1 MRLRIVFSGDIML
14 GAEVA
19 ARMGTATV
27 ADWLGG
33 VSKAWSGADLLI
45 GNLEC
50 PCVIHAK
57 PIDGPLPEIIFHASA
72 ERLAELADAGLQA
85 VTLANNHILNC
96 GPLGLVETIQNLD
109 RMGIHHAGAG
119 RNLAEALRPAYMP
132 LKDLTTSLVSF
143 CYGPPAGRSTP
154 GVAPCEPKLML
165 RALTEAR
172 ANSDLVIAALHDGLE
187 YSDVPPSKTRARF
200 RFLAENGADIVIGH
214 HPHVLQGLE
223 WRDEVPIAYSLGDF
237 LFHNS
242 LEHVAKRNF
251 SRMGM
256 GRYAPEE
263 VQRDPH
269 KFTRGALLTM
279 QISEGGKSILWH
291 PFRQDANLRPQL
303 CFGDTRTE
311 DLARLDELSLAL
323 LNPQDRRHALA
334 DRIVSLV
341 HKESRN
347 NVGIR
352 EVLALARRPKWR
364 YLTRGLEWFSGR
376 LKRAVAGL

>member
-1 MRLRIVFSGDIML
+1 MGLKIAVCGDIML
-14 GAEVA
+14 GSEVA
-19 ARMGTATV
+19 ERMGTATV
-27 ADWLGG
+27 GDWLSG
-33 VSKAWSGADLLI
+33 VSEAWSGADLLI

-50 PCVIHAK
+50 PCVIGAR

-72 ERLAELADAGLQA
+72 DRLAELAAAGFHA
-85 VTLANNHILNC
+85 VTLANNHVLNC

-109 RMGIHHAGAG
+109 RVGIRHVGAG
-119 RNLAEALRPAYMP
+119 RNLAEAIRPV
-132 LKDLTTSLVSF
+132 LISVRNLTIGLVAF

-165 RALTEAR
+165 KALTHAR
-172 ANSDLVIAALHDGLE
+172 ANSDVVIAALHDGLE
-187 YSDVPPSKTRARF
+187 YSDVPPSKTRGRF

-223 WRDEVPIAYSLGDF
+223 WRDEVPIAYSLGDL

-242 LEHVAKRNF
+242 LEHVARRNF
-251 SRMGM
+251 SRIAM

-269 KFTRGALLTM
+269 KFTRGAVLTM
-279 QISEGGKSILWH
+279 QISEGEKSIHWH

-303 CFGDTRTE
+303 SFGDTRTE

-323 LNPQDRRHALA
+323 LNLQDRRHALA
-334 DRIVSLV
+334 DRVVSLV
-341 HKESRN
+341 LEGSRN
-347 NVGIR
+347 NLGIR
-352 EVLALARRPKWR
+352 EVLALARQPKWR
-364 YLTRGLEWFSGR
+364 YLPYGLEWLRGR
-376 LKRAVAGL
+376 LKRAVRAL